1 MKIKMEKISPYYF
14 SDIKIPHK
22 FLNHPPK
29 PEKVIEKMLR
39 FSRESELENII
50 VDENMYLLDGY
61 CSYLIAQQVG
71 VQFVKIMQVRGGY
84 NG

>member
-1 MKIKMEKISPYYF
+1 MKIKMQKLGKGNFNE
-14 SDIKIPHK
+14 IKIPQR
-22 FLNHPPK
+22 FLHNPPK

-39 FSRESELENII
+39 FSRESELEDII
-50 VDENMYLLDGY
+50 VDENMNLLDGY

-71 VQFVKIMQVRGGY
+71 VQFVKIMQVRGVG

>member
-1 MKIKMEKISPYYF
+1 MKIKMQKLGKGNFNE
-14 SDIKIPHK
+14 IKIPLRFQH
-22 FLNHPPK
+22 NPPK

-39 FSRESELENII
+39 FSRESELEDII
-50 VDENMYLLDGY
+50 VDENMNLLDGY

-71 VQFVKIMQVRGGY
+71 VQFVKIMQVRGVD